1 MRRLLAVAALWALT
15 GGLCQAAGV
24 VSCTVSATG
33 LAFGIYNPYSG
44 SPTLTNGVVTM
55 TCTLVSGGAQMVTPV
70 SSYSTGSS
78 GTYTN
83 RTLLF
88 GLNQLNYN
96 FYLDSNMKRE
106 AGDGSPGTFTGGG
119 TMHLIPPVFTGQV
132 QDNLYG
138 SIPINQG
145 VAPGTYLDTIIV
157 TVNY

>member
-1 MRRLLAVAALWALT
+1 VAALWALT

-24 VSCTVSATG
+24 VSCTVSASG

-55 TCTLVSGGAQMVTPV
+55 TCSLVSGGASFANPV

-78 GTYTN
+78 GTYAN
-83 RTLLF
+83 RTMLF
-88 GLNQLNYN
+88 GANLLNYN
-96 FYLDSNMKRE
+96 FYLDSNMTKE
-106 AGDGSPGTFTGGG
+106 AGNGSPGTFQGGG
-119 TMHLIPPVFTGQV
+119 SMHLVPPVITGQV

-138 SIPINQG
+138 RIPINQG